1 MKLSDFMR
9 KLHLYVMS
17 SSAIVVVLTASDD
30 VTFDVERG
38 LVVFSVS
45 KNDEMDVTSLNIVVY
60 VSGGV

>member
-1 MKLSDFMR
+1 
-9 KLHLYVMS
+9 
-17 SSAIVVVLTASDD
+17 VLTASDD